1 MERRGFIHDMLDVKI
16 LILYVMDRVMYP
28 VDAQKI
34 YELPLSG

>member
-16 LILYVMDRVMYP
+16 LILYVMGRVMYR

-34 YELPLSG
+34 